1 MSTASNNFLDKI
13 SNSDNASDLGFSAPS
28 FPTAKKNYDC
38 IKLSNRHGSISFG
51 HIHQKGDVVS
61 SVLLQGQDGS
71 HFITMDQTTGNT
83 TSVSPGAFNLR
94 SGVGDIEPEGDSLVF
109 HAEQGN
115 IIIKADAGDITLIGD
130 SINLHAVGAEGKGH
144 VTITGSESVTVDAKK
159 VLVNAKSMFK
169 IASPGTGEIIANSVL
184 KMYGSLVKGVT
195 DGCSLKDG
203 KYGGMAFQKM
213 NTLL

>member
-1 MSTASNNFLDKI
+1 
-13 SNSDNASDLGFSAPS
+13 
-28 FPTAKKNYDC
+28 
-38 IKLSNRHGSISFG
+38 
-51 HIHQKGDVVS
+51 
-61 SVLLQGQDGS
+61 
-71 HFITMDQTTGNT
+71 MDETTGNT

-144 VTITGSESVTVDAKK
+144 VTITAARVTVDAKK

-184 KMYGSLVKGVT
+184 KMYGSLIKGVT

-203 KYGGMAFQKM
+203 KYGDLGYPKNKYTSIGVIGHVFYVDDAAIGGQLRVGQGICPSIGEGIAKINGSMHVLRVQQYLGPHEFSCRIFHSYDWGTYK
-213 NTLL
+213 